1 MKQVYKVPKGVTREQ
16 ITALVGTQGSLLNPI
31 YEVTNGS
38 TISGGAGFIM
48 TTCTLVCSSSI
59 VTPGVY
65 VNQFY
70 NNVSI

>member
-38 TISGGAGFIM
+38 TISGGAEYTM
-48 TTCTLVCSSSI
+48 LNCTLVCSTTI
-59 VTPGVY
+59 NTPGTY
-65 VNQFY
+65 INQFY
-70 NNVSI
+70 NNAII